1 MQRLENA
8 EGMHWLPLKSRGGF
22 ARRRR
27 TGEKSSE
34 GQMFHL
40 KIRRGTASYCMR
52 GVKGGTVSFLGSGA
66 AV

>member
-1 MQRLENA
+1 M
-8 EGMHWLPLKSRGGF
+8 
-22 ARRRR
+22 
-27 TGEKSSE
+27 GEKSTE

-40 KIRRGTASYCMR
+40 KIQRRASFLVLGRR